1 MSILNYFVR
10 RYQMKKKICIILT
23 GLMMTCAL
31 VACGKDKKEEV
42 AVDETKTVQEDLV
55 EFINDELPGIA
66 TDKDNA
72 LTIYNSYFNGTEVD
86 NSALLTDLK
95 SNAIPSLEKYIEN
108 LSAIEV
114 ETDEVKEVKQAYLM
128 GVQKQYEAMKMVVNA
143 VENEMPDYLVQ
154 AEALIVEAQTYMNDY
169 ENKVKELAA
178 SNQITINSNTISS
191 GTVEEATTEVATTE
205 VAQ

>member
-1 MSILNYFVR
+1 
-10 RYQMKKKICIILT
+10 MKKKICIILT

-72 LTIYNSYFNGTEVD
+72 LTIYNSYFNGTDVD

-114 ETDEVKEVKQAYLM
+114 ETEEVKEVKQAYLM

>member
-1 MSILNYFVR
+1 
-10 RYQMKKKICIILT
+10 MKKKICIILT

-114 ETDEVKEVKQAYLM
+114 ETEEVKEVKQAYLM

>member
-1 MSILNYFVR
+1 
-10 RYQMKKKICIILT
+10 MKKKICIILT

-66 TDKDNA
+66 IDKDNA

-205 VAQ
+205 VTQ

>member
-1 MSILNYFVR
+1 
-10 RYQMKKKICIILT
+10 MKKKICIILT

>member
-1 MSILNYFVR
+1 
-10 RYQMKKKICIILT
+10 MKKKICIILT

-95 SNAIPSLEKYIEN
+95 SKAIPSLEKYIEN

-191 GTVEEATTEVATTE
+191 GTVEETTTEVATTE

>member
-1 MSILNYFVR
+1 
-10 RYQMKKKICIILT
+10 
-23 GLMMTCAL
+23 MMTCAL

-66 TDKDNA
+66 IDKDNA

-205 VAQ
+205 VTQ

>member
-1 MSILNYFVR
+1 
-10 RYQMKKKICIILT
+10 
-23 GLMMTCAL
+23 
-31 VACGKDKKEEV
+31 
-42 AVDETKTVQEDLV
+42 
-55 EFINDELPGIA
+55 
-66 TDKDNA
+66 
-72 LTIYNSYFNGTEVD
+72 
-86 NSALLTDLK
+86 
-95 SNAIPSLEKYIEN
+95 
-108 LSAIEV
+108 
-114 ETDEVKEVKQAYLM
+114 M

>member
-1 MSILNYFVR
+1 
-10 RYQMKKKICIILT
+10 MKKKICIILT

-95 SNAIPSLEKYIEN
+95 SKAIPSLEKYIEN

>member
-114 ETDEVKEVKQAYLM
+114 ETEEVKEVKQAYLM